1 MLKRIIKLEKKVQNV
16 YQRVSPSFYPRSK
29 EIINFNKNNAFL
41 KNLFFNYLKIPIGY
55 LEKKSMLEFGSGTG
69 EFSINYLLWKMEAE
83 FVELNPISIKKC
95 RKYFKKFSK
104 AKNYKIINK
113 SIFSYKSKKK
123 YDFVS
128 SLGVIHHTN
137 YERAFARKASFL
149 KKNGF
154 MMLGIGNSSG
164 MFQRNL
170 QRYIIYFLSENDE
183 KKSYDLVKYL
193 FPTFLKRAQK
203 YGRRSQDSIIFDNF
217 INPKDHHPTTKVL
230 LQLAKKNKLKLYSS
244 WPPIVPNFLNN
255 SAQNFSNDIYNYK
268 NVVSINDIFSIIH
281 NEDDSKKLNLI
292 DKVIS
297 KDIQVFN
304 NLTTLINNI
313 GDKKLPSLN
322 TLNKKVN
329 KVNKTD
335 LSFLNSIN
343 QIVTKHNFK
352 VFKKELVKLL
362 NILKTKDIKKLKIFL
377 KSTKVLFKGNAG
389 IGMNYYMF
397 YKY

>member
-1 MLKRIIKLEKKVQNV
+1 M
-16 YQRVSPSFYPRSK
+16 
-29 EIINFNKNNAFL
+29 
-41 KNLFFNYLKIPIGY
+41 
-55 LEKKSMLEFGSGTG
+55 
-69 EFSINYLLWKMEAE
+69 
-83 FVELNPISIKKC
+83 
-95 RKYFKKFSK
+95 
-104 AKNYKIINK
+104 
-113 SIFSYKSKKK
+113 
-123 YDFVS
+123 
-128 SLGVIHHTN
+128 IHHTN